1 MKSTVPTLIAT
12 IVGVVL
18 IVAFFV
24 PATQSWSETAVDW
37 FNILAGVAF
46 ILGGGNLLKV
56 QLETISSRR
65 PGWGYALVILVSFA
79 IMLTVGLLKI
89 GVPPAEQYPNHPWS
103 GEYDAPAS
111 AFGWIFENV
120 YNPLTS
126 TMFALLAFYVA
137 SAAFRAFRAKNI
149 EAMLLLG
156 TAFVVLLGNTA
167 IARLTDGIPD
177 SLSFLRLDQVVAN
190 TMSYITTG
198 AFRAITIGIAI
209 GVAATAL
216 RVLLGIDRPYLG
228 RT

>member
-1 MKSTVPTLIAT
+1 MKRTLPLIITGLAG
-12 IVGVVL
+12 IVL
-18 IVAFFV
+18 IVSYFIPV
-24 PATQSWSETAVDW
+24 MQVWGEEVTVW
-37 FNILAGVAF
+37 FDILAAIAF

-228 RT
+228 RS